1 MKHQDHGGSSSNKPR
16 LKKYEQYET
25 DTHKVV
31 ILVDTETNGE
41 LYAESHVTPKVKPNE
56 YDESWQNQS

>member
-1 MKHQDHGGSSSNKPR
+1 MKQQAQDASSSNKPR

-31 ILVDTETNGE
+31 ILVDTETNGN
-41 LYAESHVTPKVKPNE
+41 LYAEAHVTPKVKSND
-56 YDESWQNQS
+56 YRSQIII